1 MSVKLKI
8 FDKFD
13 GELEKLW
20 TSIKVENDNPF
31 LNYEINKTWF
41 DIFGENSNLKIYSDN
56 ENFIAP
62 MYFQKNVAYLC
73 GGQDLFDYHDFISN
87 QNVNKD
93 LIKQLF
99 DEILDKI
106 NLVELNSIV
115 SGSKLHK
122 YIMELEKEYEINYIN
137 EDVCPIIKLP
147 NTFENYLL
155 QLSKKNR
162 HEIRRKIRKFENN
175 LEFEIVETDSNNV
188 EEHLI
193 EFLRLMKLN
202 PEKRNFLNQSRI
214 EFMSR
219 VIKYA
224 ILSNTGN
231 LTFIKIKNE
240 MVATSFEFKNN
251 DKLFVYNSGY
261 NDNFSEYSVG
271 LLNHIYN
278 IKNKVSKY
286 KFIDFLRGSEE
297 YKYRIGCINQDL
309 ITIKIKSKSWK

>member
-1 MSVKLKI
+1 
-8 FDKFD
+8 
-13 GELEKLW
+13 
-20 TSIKVENDNPF
+20 
-31 LNYEINKTWF
+31 
-41 DIFGENSNLKIYSDN
+41 
-56 ENFIAP
+56 

-122 YIMELEKEYEINYIN
+122 YIIELEKEYEINYIN

-202 PEKRNFLNQSRI
+202 PEKRNFL
-214 EFMSR
+214 
-219 VIKYA
+219 
-224 ILSNTGN
+224 
-231 LTFIKIKNE
+231 TF
-240 MVATSFEFKNN
+240 F
-251 DKLFVYNSGY
+251 LF
-261 NDNFSEYSVG
+261 
-271 LLNHIYN
+271 
-278 IKNKVSKY
+278 
-286 KFIDFLRGSEE
+286 
-297 YKYRIGCINQDL
+297 Q
-309 ITIKIKSKSWK
+309 

>member
-1 MSVKLKI
+1 LSVKLKI

-41 DIFGENSNLKIYSDN
+41 DIFGENSNLKIFSDN

-309 ITIKIKSKSWK
+309 ITIKIKSKS

>member
-1 MSVKLKI
+1 
-8 FDKFD
+8 
-13 GELEKLW
+13 
-20 TSIKVENDNPF
+20 
-31 LNYEINKTWF
+31 
-41 DIFGENSNLKIYSDN
+41 
-56 ENFIAP
+56 

-122 YIMELEKEYEINYIN
+122 YIIELEKEYEINYIN

-309 ITIKIKSKSWK
+309 ITIKIKSKS

>member
-31 LNYEINKTWF
+31 LNFEINKTWF
-41 DIFGENSNLKIYSDN
+41 DIFGENSNLKIFSDN

>member
-20 TSIKVENDNPF
+20 TSIEVENDNPF

-41 DIFGENSNLKIYSDN
+41 DIFGGNSTLKIFSDN

-309 ITIKIKSKSWK
+309 ITIKIKSKS

>member
-1 MSVKLKI
+1 MSAKLKI

-13 GELEKLW
+13 AELEKLW
-20 TSIKVENDNPF
+20 TSLEVKDDNPF

-41 DIFGENSNLKIYSDN
+41 NIFGENSNLKIFSDN
-56 ENFIAP
+56 KNFIAP
-62 MYFQKNVAYLC
+62 MYFQKNVAYFC
-73 GGQDLFDYHDFISN
+73 GGQDLFDYHDLISN
-87 QNVNKD
+87 QKVNKES
-93 LIKQLF
+93 IKQLF
-99 DEILDKI
+99 DEILEKV
-106 NLVELNSIV
+106 NLIELKSII

-122 YIMELEKEYEINYIN
+122 FTSDIEKEYEVKYIN
-137 EDVCPIIKLP
+137 EDVCPIISLP
-147 NTFENYLL
+147 DTFENYLL

-175 LEFEIVETDSNNV
+175 LEFEIIETDESNV
-188 EEHLI
+188 DEHLL

-214 EFMSR
+214 EFMSKI
-219 VIKYA
+219 IKYA
-224 ILSNTGN
+224 ILSNIGN
-231 LTFIKIKNE
+231 LTFIKIENE

-261 NDNFSEYSVG
+261 NDNYSEYSVG

-278 IKNKVSKY
+278 IKNKISEY
-286 KFIDFLRGSEE
+286 KFIDFLRGPEE

-309 ITIKIKSKSWK
+309 ITIKIKRKS

>member
-1 MSVKLKI
+1 LSVKLKI

-41 DIFGENSNLKIYSDN
+41 DIFGENSNLKIFSDN

-122 YIMELEKEYEINYIN
+122 YIIELEKEYEINYIN

-309 ITIKIKSKSWK
+309 ITIKIKSKS

>member
-1 MSVKLKI
+1 MSVKFKI
-8 FDKFD
+8 YNKFD
-13 GELEKLW
+13 SELEKLW
-20 TSIKVENDNPF
+20 TSLEVKDDNPF

-41 DIFGENSNLKIYSDN
+41 DIFGDNSNLKIFSDN
-56 ENFIAP
+56 KNFIAP
-62 MYFQKNVAYLC
+62 MYFNKNVAYLC
-73 GGQDLFDYHDFISN
+73 GGQDLFDYHDLISN
-87 QNVNKD
+87 KKVSKG

-99 DEILDKI
+99 DEILEKV
-106 NLVELNSIV
+106 NLIELKSIA

-122 YIMELEKEYEINYIN
+122 FTSEIEKEYEVDYIN
-137 EDVCPIIKLP
+137 EDVCPIISLP

-175 LEFEIVETDSNNV
+175 LEFEIIETDESNV
-188 EEHLI
+188 EEHLL

-214 EFMSR
+214 DFMSR
-219 VIKYA
+219 IIKYA
-224 ILSNTGN
+224 ILSNKGN
-231 LTFIKIKNE
+231 LTFIKIENE

-261 NDNFSEYSVG
+261 NDNYSEYSVG

-278 IKNKVSKY
+278 IKNKISEY
-286 KFIDFLRGSEE
+286 KFIDFLRGPEE

-309 ITIKIKSKSWK
+309 ITIKIKKKS

>member
-13 GELEKLW
+13 AELEKLW
-20 TSIKVENDNPF
+20 TSLEVKGDNPF

-41 DIFGENSNLKIYSDN
+41 NIFGENSNLKIFSDN
-56 ENFIAP
+56 KNFIAP
-62 MYFQKNVAYLC
+62 MYFQKNVAYFC
-73 GGQDLFDYHDFISN
+73 GGQDLFDYHDLISN
-87 QNVNKD
+87 QKVNKES
-93 LIKQLF
+93 IKQLF
-99 DEILDKI
+99 NEILEKV
-106 NLVELNSIV
+106 NLIELKSIV

-122 YIMELEKEYEINYIN
+122 FTSEIEKEYEINCIN
-137 EDVCPIIKLP
+137 EDVCPIINLP
-147 NTFENYLL
+147 DTFEKYLL

-175 LEFEIVETDSNNV
+175 LEFEIIETDESNV
-188 EEHLI
+188 DEHLL

-214 EFMSR
+214 EFMSKI
-219 VIKYA
+219 IKYA
-224 ILSNTGN
+224 ILSNIGN
-231 LTFIKIKNE
+231 LTFIKIENE

-261 NDNFSEYSVG
+261 NDNYSEYSVG

-278 IKNKVSKY
+278 IKNKISEY
-286 KFIDFLRGSEE
+286 KFIDFLRGPEE

-309 ITIKIKSKSWK
+309 ITIKIKRKS

>member
-1 MSVKLKI
+1 LSVKLKI

-41 DIFGENSNLKIYSDN
+41 DIFGGNSTLKIFSDN

-309 ITIKIKSKSWK
+309 ITIKIKSKS

>member
-41 DIFGENSNLKIYSDN
+41 DIFGENSNLKIFSDN

-93 LIKQLF
+93 LIKQFF
-99 DEILDKI
+99 DEILEKI

-115 SGSKLHK
+115 LGSKLHK
-122 YIMELEKEYEINYIN
+122 FIRELEKEYDINYIN

-309 ITIKIKSKSWK
+309 ITIKIKSKS

>member
-31 LNYEINKTWF
+31 LNFEINKTWF
-41 DIFGENSNLKIYSDN
+41 DIFGENSNLKIFSDN

-122 YIMELEKEYEINYIN
+122 YIIELEKEYEINYIN

-261 NDNFSEYSVG
+261 NDNYSEYSVG

-309 ITIKIKSKSWK
+309 ITIKIKSKS

>member
-1 MSVKLKI
+1 LSVKLKI

-41 DIFGENSNLKIYSDN
+41 DIFGGNSTLKIFSDN

-122 YIMELEKEYEINYIN
+122 YIIELEKEYEINYIN

-309 ITIKIKSKSWK
+309 ITIKIKSKS

>member
-1 MSVKLKI
+1 MAVEFKI
-8 FDKFD
+8 YDKFD

-20 TSIKVENDNPF
+20 KSIDVQNVNPF
-31 LNYEINKTWF
+31 LDYEINKIWF
-41 DIFGENSNLKIYSDN
+41 EIFGKSSKLKIYSDN
-56 ENFIAP
+56 KNFIAP
-62 MYFQKNVAYLC
+62 MYFKGQVAYFC

-122 YIMELEKEYEINYIN
+122 YIIELEKEYEINYIN

>member
-41 DIFGENSNLKIYSDN
+41 DIFGGNSTLKIFSDN

-122 YIMELEKEYEINYIN
+122 YIIELEKEYEINYIN

>member
-41 DIFGENSNLKIYSDN
+41 DIFGENSNLKIFSDN

-309 ITIKIKSKSWK
+309 ITIKIKSKS

>member
-1 MSVKLKI
+1 MSAKLKI

-13 GELEKLW
+13 AELEKLW
-20 TSIKVENDNPF
+20 TSLEVKDDNPF

-41 DIFGENSNLKIYSDN
+41 NIFGENSNLKIFSDN
-56 ENFIAP
+56 KNFIAP
-62 MYFQKNVAYLC
+62 MYFQKNVAYFC
-73 GGQDLFDYHDFISN
+73 GGQDLFDYHDLISN
-87 QNVNKD
+87 QKVNKES
-93 LIKQLF
+93 IKQLF
-99 DEILDKI
+99 NEILENV
-106 NLVELNSIV
+106 NLIELKSIV

-122 YIMELEKEYEINYIN
+122 FASEIEKEYEINYIN
-137 EDVCPIIKLP
+137 EDVCPIISLP
-147 NTFENYLL
+147 DTFENYLL

-175 LEFEIVETDSNNV
+175 LEFEIIETDESNV
-188 EEHLI
+188 DEHLL

-214 EFMSR
+214 EFMSKI
-219 VIKYA
+219 IKYA
-224 ILSNTGN
+224 ILSNIGN
-231 LTFIKIKNE
+231 LTFIKIENE

-261 NDNFSEYSVG
+261 NDNYSEYSVG

-278 IKNKVSKY
+278 IKNKISEY
-286 KFIDFLRGSEE
+286 KFIDFLRGPEE

-309 ITIKIKSKSWK
+309 ITIKIKRKS

>member
-31 LNYEINKTWF
+31 LNFEINKTWF

-309 ITIKIKSKSWK
+309 ITIKIKSKS

>member
-1 MSVKLKI
+1 MSAKLKI

-13 GELEKLW
+13 AELEKLW
-20 TSIKVENDNPF
+20 TSLEVKDDNPF

-41 DIFGENSNLKIYSDN
+41 NIFGENSNLKIFSDN
-56 ENFIAP
+56 KNFIAP
-62 MYFQKNVAYLC
+62 MYFQKNVAYFC
-73 GGQDLFDYHDFISN
+73 GGQDLFDYHDLISN
-87 QNVNKD
+87 QKVNKES
-93 LIKQLF
+93 IKQLF
-99 DEILDKI
+99 NEILENV
-106 NLVELNSIV
+106 NLIELKSIV

-122 YIMELEKEYEINYIN
+122 FASEIEKEYEVNYIN
-137 EDVCPIIKLP
+137 EDVCPIISLP
-147 NTFENYLL
+147 DTFENYLL

-175 LEFEIVETDSNNV
+175 LEFEIIETDESNV
-188 EEHLI
+188 DEHLL

-214 EFMSR
+214 EFMSKI
-219 VIKYA
+219 IKYA
-224 ILSNTGN
+224 ILSNIGN
-231 LTFIKIKNE
+231 LTFIKIENE

-261 NDNFSEYSVG
+261 NDNYSEYSVG

-278 IKNKVSKY
+278 IKNKISEY
-286 KFIDFLRGSEE
+286 KFIDFLRGPEE

-309 ITIKIKSKSWK
+309 ITIKIKRKS